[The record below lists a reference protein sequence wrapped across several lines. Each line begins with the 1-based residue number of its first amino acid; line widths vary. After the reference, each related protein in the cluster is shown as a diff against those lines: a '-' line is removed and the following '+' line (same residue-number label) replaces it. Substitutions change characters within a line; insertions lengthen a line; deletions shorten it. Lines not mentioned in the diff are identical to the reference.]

1 MIENQQV
8 YIVYVADGVQ
18 TQWDFPYPYV
28 EASEIELFVEH
39 DGEVSKIDPSLYSFD
54 EETKK
59 VTYPLPLDANFSDSL
74 EPLPPVPQGDS
85 VLLWRN
91 TAITQEEDSSNT
103 NFKSPDVERMVDKLT
118 AICQEL
124 STLLGRTVRYN
135 PVVPDGE
142 METDALKFVEGIN
155 QSMQVAQEAA
165 EDAEDA
171 AGLAEQA
178 AAQAQA
184 AEQAVDGAINTHNQ
198 DSTAHP
204 SIQQHLGTI
213 DGQIVE
219 LQNTKYA
226 ADIDLSINSST
237 FVVTTNLKDQD
248 GNIIGT
254 AKTIDLP
261 LESVVVSGSYDSATK
276 KVVLTLQNGSTIE
289 FSVADLV
296 AGLQSEIT
304 SSNKL
309 SADLV
314 DDTNTIH
321 KFVTASDKTTWNSKQ
336 NAIADLE
343 TIRSGAAAG
352 ATALQ
357 PEDAADAYATKEE
370 IEGQYTESNLVPK
383 VPVAFEKAQVSDFYT
398 VVGSPTI
405 TDGVASDFGQ
415 ESYLISS
422 SNLAKPLET
431 ECYARITVGQSTGN
445 YNVFLG
451 FTGGDYPIRYSPSY
465 KFSFYKKNAGGWSE
479 GVTQY
484 AVGNLVDIRYIYKD
498 GYLRLYTKLASAD
511 LWTQEMQLAVSSN
524 PIYGAFYFGRNVA
537 VNTQYIAGAIDLNH
551 TYIKANGKYFVPPLS
566 STIISVSSMT
576 GATSSAAG
584 ASGLVPAP
592 AAGDETK
599 FLRGDGTWVG
609 STSSTAWGNI
619 TGTLSDQTDLQNA
632 LNAKQAALTAGV
644 GTDITSNTISVIGVK
659 DQNNS
664 SNAIK
669 RWTGTKAQYDA
680 IATKDANTL
689 YTVTDDMNITDA
701 LLQAIYP
708 VGSIYITTNSS
719 CPLSTL
725 ISGSSWVLVSSGRV
739 LQGADNDHAAGTT
752 IEAGLPNITGS
763 TYIREAHGIFIGLQ
777 DNTGCIDV
785 ADSGV
790 LSNPNGGADT
800 SGNIPRQLKINA
812 SRSSSIYGNSDTVQP
827 PAYVVNIFRRT
838 A

>member
-39 DGEVSKIDPSLYSFD
+39 DGEVSKIDSTLYSFD
-54 EETKK
+54 EDTKK
-59 VTYPLPLDANFSDSL
+59 VTYPLPLDANFSESL

-103 NFKSPDVERMVDKLT
+103 NFNSPDVERMVDKLT

-135 PVVPDGE
+135 PVVPDSD

-165 EDAEDA
+165 ENAEDA

-184 AEQAVDGAINTHNQ
+184 AEQAVDGAISTHNQ

-213 DGQIVE
+213 DGQIVA

-254 AKTIDLP
+254 TKTIDLP
-261 LESVVVSGSYDSATK
+261 LESVVVSGSYDSTNK

-304 SSNKL
+304 STNKL

-321 KFVTASDKTTWNSKQ
+321 KFVTASDKTTWNGKQ

-343 TIRSGAAAG
+343 TIRSGASAG

-357 PEDAADAYATKEE
+357 PSVAANTYATKEE
-370 IEGQYTESNLVPK
+370 TVTAVVAGSTENKL
-383 VPVAFEKAQVSDFYT
+383 D
-398 VVGSPTI
+398 I
-405 TDGVASDFGQ
+405 T
-415 ESYLISS
+415 
-422 SNLAKPLET
+422 
-431 ECYARITVGQSTGN
+431 
-445 YNVFLG
+445 
-451 FTGGDYPIRYSPSY
+451 
-465 KFSFYKKNAGGWSE
+465 KN
-479 GVTQY
+479 
-484 AVGNLVDIRYIYKD
+484 
-498 GYLRLYTKLASAD
+498 
-511 LWTQEMQLAVSSN
+511 
-524 PIYGAFYFGRNVA
+524 
-537 VNTQYIAGAIDLNH
+537 
-551 TYIKANGKYFVPPLS
+551 
-566 STIISVSSMT
+566 
-576 GATSSAAG
+576 
-584 ASGLVPAP
+584 
-592 AAGDETK
+592 
-599 FLRGDGTWVG
+599 G
-609 STSSTAWGNI
+609 STSTITVNNVANATTAAKVATEEGSVNAARYVFFQDSSVAGKINYDSDFKYNPSTNVLTVGSI
-619 TGTLSDQTDLQNA
+619 TGNA
-632 LNAKQAALTAGV
+632 ASATTATQDGNGNTITTTYATKTELNAKVEYA
-644 GTDITSNTISVIGVK
+644 
-659 DQNNS
+659 
-664 SNAIK
+664 
-669 RWTGTKAQYDA
+669 
-680 IATKDANTL
+680 
-689 YTVTDDMNITDA
+689 M
-701 LLQAIYP
+701 
-708 VGSIYITTNSS
+708 
-719 CPLSTL
+719 
-725 ISGSSWVLVSSGRV
+725 VL
-739 LQGADNDHAAGTT
+739 
-752 IEAGLPNITGS
+752 
-763 TYIREAHGIFIGLQ
+763 REW
-777 DNTGCIDV
+777 
-785 ADSGV
+785 
-790 LSNPNGGADT
+790 
-800 SGNIPRQLKINA
+800 
-812 SRSSSIYGNSDTVQP
+812 
-827 PAYVVNIFRRT
+827 
-838 A
+838 

>member
-1 MIENQQV
+1 MIENEQV

-39 DGEVSKIDPSLYSFD
+39 DGEVSKIDPTLYSFD
-54 EETKK
+54 EDTKK
-59 VTYPLPLDANFSDSL
+59 VTYPLPLDANFSESI

-124 STLLGRTVRYN
+124 STLLGRTVRYS
-135 PVVPDGE
+135 PVVADAD

-213 DGQIVE
+213 DGQIVA

-261 LESVVVSGSYDSATK
+261 LESVVVSGSYDATNK

-304 SSNKL
+304 STNKL

-321 KFVTASDKTTWNSKQ
+321 KFVTASDKTTWDGKQ
-336 NAIADLE
+336 NAISDLE

-357 PEDAADAYATKEE
+357 PEEAEE
-370 IEGQYTESNLVPK
+370 TYLPLAGGTMTG
-383 VPVAFEKAQVSDFYT
+383 D
-398 VVGSPTI
+398 I
-405 TDGVASDFGQ
+405 TWTG
-415 ESYLISS
+415 S
-422 SNLAKPLET
+422 SNKVMGLQLNNNGT
-431 ECYARITVGQSTGN
+431 NFDGGWN
-445 YNVFLG
+445 YNSGAGAG
-451 FTGGDYPIRYSPSY
+451 FALRSTSYSTAAE
-465 KFSFYKKNAGGWSE
+465 K
-479 GVTQY
+479 
-484 AVGNLVDIRYIYKD
+484 
-498 GYLRLYTKLASAD
+498 
-511 LWTQEMQLAVSSN
+511 
-524 PIYGAFYFGRNVA
+524 GAFIFFARNGTSSA
-537 VNTQYIAGAIDLNH
+537 NTKRLMGFSNGSLTWAGSEVLTVSKVDG
-551 TYIKANGKYFVPPLS
+551 TTIKANSNNVISVDQTALTTKQDTISDL
-566 STIISVSSMT
+566 STIRSGAEL
-576 GATSSAAG
+576 GATSVQYAM
-584 ASGLVPAP
+584 V
-592 AAGDETK
+592 
-599 FLRGDGTWVG
+599 LREW
-609 STSSTAWGNI
+609 
-619 TGTLSDQTDLQNA
+619 
-632 LNAKQAALTAGV
+632 
-644 GTDITSNTISVIGVK
+644 
-659 DQNNS
+659 
-664 SNAIK
+664 
-669 RWTGTKAQYDA
+669 
-680 IATKDANTL
+680 
-689 YTVTDDMNITDA
+689 
-701 LLQAIYP
+701 
-708 VGSIYITTNSS
+708 
-719 CPLSTL
+719 
-725 ISGSSWVLVSSGRV
+725 
-739 LQGADNDHAAGTT
+739 
-752 IEAGLPNITGS
+752 
-763 TYIREAHGIFIGLQ
+763 
-777 DNTGCIDV
+777 
-785 ADSGV
+785 
-790 LSNPNGGADT
+790 
-800 SGNIPRQLKINA
+800 
-812 SRSSSIYGNSDTVQP
+812 
-827 PAYVVNIFRRT
+827 
-838 A
+838 